1 MLNRPKLRL
10 SGGFHFASFPKNL
23 NTFALFA
30 QELTIFGKRLD
41 SSCKLWYNQI
51 IYRLKYH
58 NIIYLSTCCKPY
70 IQKGIRIMKMNQLF
84 AGFSVLAF
92 SAVMLSGCGGPPP
105 NRVHSVDDLKGK
117 HIGVQLGTTGDTL
130 ATELEDTNVEKY
142 NTASEAV
149 DALKEGKIDAV
160 IVDLE
165 TANAFV
171 EKSDD
176 IRVLDEEFADEEYA
190 IAVNLDNPEL
200 VEELNGALHTLN
212 EKGVLSEIKANY
224 EGDEK
229 GQHPYELKT
238 GVKRDKGTLVM
249 ATNAEF
255 PPYESEENGLLVG
268 IDIDMMNAVC
278 DELGYEL
285 KINDMDFNDILPN
298 VQRGDADVGVAGL
311 SVTPER
317 EEIVLFTDNYAVT
330 HQVIVVRKK

>member
-1 MLNRPKLRL
+1 MI
-10 SGGFHFASFPKNL
+10 A
-23 NTFALFA
+23 
-30 QELTIFGKRLD
+30 E
-41 SSCKLWYNQI
+41 
-51 IYRLKYH
+51 RLKTM
-58 NIIYLSTCCKPY
+58 IKT
-70 IQKGIRIMKMNQLF
+70 RTLF
-84 AGFSVLAF
+84 CAVAS
-92 SAVMLSGCGGPPP
+92 SALLFLTGCGGLGPILSSKDLN
-105 NRVHSVDDLKGK
+105 NRN
-117 HIGVQLGTTGDTL
+117 IGVQTGTTGSTL
-130 ATELEDTNVEKY
+130 ASDIDGANVEEY
-142 NTASEAV
+142 PTAAECV
-149 DALKEGKIDAV
+149 DALRSKQIDAV
-160 IVDLE
+160 VVDYE
-165 TANAFV
+165 TALRFIAQYP
-171 EKSDD
+171 D
-176 IRVLDEEFADEEYA
+176 IHMLNEDFADERYA
-190 IAVNLDNPEL
+190 IAIQLGNTRLRSQI
-200 VEELNGALHTLN
+200 NGALRTLT
-212 EKGVLSEIKANY
+212 EDGTLAAIKANY

-238 GVKRDKGTLVM
+238 GIKRDKGTLVM